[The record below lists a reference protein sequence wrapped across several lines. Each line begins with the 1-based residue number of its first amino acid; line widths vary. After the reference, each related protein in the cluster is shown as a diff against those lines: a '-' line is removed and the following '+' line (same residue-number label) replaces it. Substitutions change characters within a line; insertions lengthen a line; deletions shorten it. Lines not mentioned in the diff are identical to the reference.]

1 MMDTTGAFKDSGQY
15 LRAAWTLEPMVHVL
29 PHWNWPGKEGQ
40 PIDVR
45 VYSNTEEVE
54 LLLNGRS
61 LGRQPLAPYAHAQWS
76 VPYAPGELLARGY
89 KGGVLVASQTVAST
103 GAPYAVAIESTRSS
117 LQADGR
123 DVAVLELSVRDAQG
137 RIVPLADDLLK
148 FEVSG
153 PLQLLG
159 MGNGD
164 PGSHE
169 ADKPTERYRFAA
181 LSDWSLRDESRREAL
196 ADATRAADASLWR
209 DPFQW
214 TPPEKRPAPAPF
226 AAVRLHFP
234 RPTLAAGERAELF
247 VAEIVA
253 GQQLRLNGAPVTA
266 RPSGDGLLVLTLE
279 SAQLKD
285 NNELVWQLQAPA
297 GGMQALVDA
306 AQGGARWAQLR
317 LTTPAG
323 PWQRHAFNGR
333 AQLIVQATKQPGQAV
348 VTVSGA
354 GLQAA
359 RLQIEV
365 K

>member
-1 MMDTTGAFKDSGQY
+1 MDSTGAFKDSGQY
-15 LRAAWTLEPMVHVL
+15 LRAAWTSEPMVHVL

-40 PIDVR
+40 VIDVR

-54 LLLNGRS
+54 LLLNDRS
-61 LGRQPLAPYAHAQWS
+61 LGRQPLARYAHAQWS
-76 VPYAPGELLARGY
+76 VPYVPGELLARGY
-89 KGGVLVASQTVAST
+89 SGGRLVASQTVATT
-103 GAPYAVAIESTRSS
+103 GAAHAVAVDSTRSS

-169 ADKPTERYRFAA
+169 ADKPAERYRFAA
-181 LSDWSLRDESRREAL
+181 LSGWGLRDESRREAL
-196 ADATRAADASLWR
+196 ADAARDADASLWR

-226 AAVRLHFP
+226 AAVRLRFQ
-234 RPTLAAGERAELF
+234 RPVLAAGERAELF
-247 VAEIVA
+247 MAEIVPS
-253 GQQLRLNGAPVTA
+253 QQLLLNGAPVAA

-279 SAQLKD
+279 PAQLKD

-297 GGMQALVDA
+297 DGMQTLVDA
-306 AQGGARWAQLR
+306 AQGGTRWAQLR
-317 LTTPAG
+317 MTTPAS
-323 PWQRHAFNGR
+323 PWQRRVFNGR
-333 AQLIVQATKQPGQAV
+333 AQLIVQSTHQPGQAV
-348 VTVSGA
+348 VTVTSP